1 MNECSISTFGS
12 IRVTCQR
19 GLTIKALIKKQP
31 KKQYGYAA
39 LASAALFIGGVA
51 TTDSSQRFHLM
62 QRVLK
67 PMPMAQPPSKANTT
81 ATAN

>member
-19 GLTIKALIKKQP
+19 GSDYQSINQETTE
-31 KKQYGYAA
+31 KQYGYAA
-39 LASAALFIGGVA
+39 LASAALFIGGLPRQILP
-51 TTDSSQRFHLM
+51 QRFHLM